1 MEIFCGASQHFCSHL
16 HMSCPVITLWWSLS
30 SLPRNHRI
38 SIYHMWASPSFKKK
52 KTSLPPVRVSGRTVL
67 LNHLMVKQW
76 SVIFSS
82 PPARRPWSLPSHRFV
97 CAFKASES
105 ARRFCS
111 CHQFV
116 KQLFCVG
123 VSRRNVNPWMIFLYR
138 GTGLYDCVYMRMGA
152 DCCNKATI
160 VLNGIMGNLR
170 AFRGGCV
177 SVCLKADSIYPTLM
191 GVSRDLWVGRGN
203 G

>member
-1 MEIFCGASQHFCSHL
+1 
-16 HMSCPVITLWWSLS
+16 
-30 SLPRNHRI
+30 
-38 SIYHMWASPSFKKK
+38 
-52 KTSLPPVRVSGRTVL
+52 
-67 LNHLMVKQW
+67 
-76 SVIFSS
+76 
-82 PPARRPWSLPSHRFV
+82 
-97 CAFKASES
+97 
-105 ARRFCS
+105 
-111 CHQFV
+111 
-116 KQLFCVG
+116 
-123 VSRRNVNPWMIFLYR
+123 MIFLYR

-160 VLNGIMGNLR
+160 VLNGSMGNLR